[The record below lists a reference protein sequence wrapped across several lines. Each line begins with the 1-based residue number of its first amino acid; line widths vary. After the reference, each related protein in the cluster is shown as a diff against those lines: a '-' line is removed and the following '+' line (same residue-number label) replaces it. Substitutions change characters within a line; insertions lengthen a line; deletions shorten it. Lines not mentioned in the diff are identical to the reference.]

1 VASDVI
7 TSPIGGTNVKLLD
20 YRVIVVVALLLL
32 MKITVLNPRAGLI
45 LLGLIPVLL
54 LIALLFRMA
63 LRSHLD
69 RVTTGEAGMIGMTG
83 RADTELAPEG
93 TVFIRGE
100 LWRAR
105 ARIRVAA
112 GESVR
117 VIDIAGL
124 TLEVEH
130 ADKDKAMMNRRASFL
145 D

>member
-1 VASDVI
+1 MR
-7 TSPIGGTNVKLLD
+7 GTNVKLLD
-20 YRVIVVVALLLL
+20 YKVIVVVALLLL
-32 MKITVLNPRAGLI
+32 MKIMVLNPRAGLI

-105 ARIRVAA
+105 IRVAA

-117 VIDIAGL
+117 VTGVDGL

-130 ADKDKAMMNRRASFL
+130 ADKDKAIINRRASFL
-145 D
+145 N